1 MATVPTGA
9 TTATIP
15 VLDPDQADLA
25 LAVTMSKTAT
35 TEQHASKRAGPR
47 RIAGMVL
54 LLLASLT
61 LAIYLLAW
69 QDGQPIGREEQ
80 GLNLPE
86 DEDPDTPGEIEPIVQ
101 PDLVPAKE
109 AKLADDEMMI
119 TIEVGGQHQA
129 YWIRDLSQPGS
140 HVVNDM
146 VGGLAISITYCDQT
160 DFARVFSD
168 PETDKPLKLR
178 TAGWMKKQL
187 ALQVGSPENIHLHD
201 DKMIPLDD
209 YPFVR
214 VPFGQWRSEHPD
226 GLVYVGGIDWEAGEE
241 TRSEK

>member
-25 LAVTMSKTAT
+25 LAVAMSKTAT
-35 TEQHASKRAGPR
+35 TEQHASNAGKSSPDR
-47 RIAGMVL
+47 R
-54 LLLASLT
+54 
-61 LAIYLLAW
+61 
-69 QDGQPIGREEQ
+69 DGIPAA
-80 GLNLPE
+80 
-86 DEDPDTPGEIEPIVQ
+86 
-101 PDLVPAKE
+101 VPAKE

-119 TIEVGGQHQA
+119 AIEVGGQHQA
-129 YWIRDLSQPGS
+129 YWIRNLSQPGS
-140 HVVNDM
+140 HLVNDM
-146 VGGLAISITYCDQT
+146 VGGLAFSITYCDQT

-168 PETDKPLKLR
+168 PGTDKPLKLR

-241 TRSEK
+241 TRPEK

>member
-1 MATVPTGA
+1 
-9 TTATIP
+9 
-15 VLDPDQADLA
+15 
-25 LAVTMSKTAT
+25 MSKIPAA
-35 TEQHASKRAGPR
+35 EQRTQRWTSLRLLAG
-47 RIAGMVL
+47 IVL
-54 LLLASLT
+54 LVLASVTLT
-61 LAIYLLAW
+61 ICLLAW
-69 QDGQPIGREEQ
+69 QEKPPIGREQQ
-80 GLNLPE
+80 GQNLPE

-101 PDLVPAKE
+101 PDLVPANE
-109 AKLADDEMMI
+109 AELADEEMMI
-119 TIEVGGQHQA
+119 AIEVGGQHQA

-168 PETDKPLKLR
+168 PGTDKPLKLR
-178 TAGWMKKQL
+178 TAGWMQKQL

-201 DKMIPLDD
+201 DKTIPLED

-214 VPFGQWRSEHPD
+214 VPFGQWRSQHPD

-241 TRSEK
+241 SGP

>member
-1 MATVPTGA
+1 MATVPTDA
-9 TTATIP
+9 AIPTIP

-25 LAVTMSKTAT
+25 LAVAMLKTPT
-35 TEQHASKRAGPR
+35 TEQHTSKRAGLRPF
-47 RIAGMVL
+47 AGIVL
-54 LLLASLT
+54 LLLASIT
-61 LAIYLLAW
+61 LAICLLAW
-69 QDGQPIGREEQ
+69 QEGQPIGRNEQ
-80 GLNLPE
+80 GQNLPE

-101 PDLVPAKE
+101 PELVPAKE
-109 AKLADDEMMI
+109 AELADEEMMI
-119 TIEVGGQHQA
+119 AIEVGGQHQA

-168 PETDKPLKLR
+168 PGTDKPLKLR
-178 TAGWMKKQL
+178 TAGWMQKQL
-187 ALQVGSPENIHLHD
+187 ALQVGSPDHIHLHD
-201 DKMIPLDD
+201 DKTIPLDD

-226 GLVYVGGIDWEAGEE
+226 GLVYVGGIDWEASEE
-241 TRSEK
+241 TRSGE